1 MQVRWKT
8 LMTQTIL
15 WLMAEII
22 LGLMGLD
29 DLADYGEYRFSA
41 TRCVPSSQVITLA

>member
-1 MQVRWKT
+1 MHVRWKT
-8 LMTQTIL
+8 LMTQTVL

-41 TRCVPSSQVITLA
+41 TKGGHPYHVVMLA

>member
-1 MQVRWKT
+1 MRVRWKT
-8 LMTQTIL
+8 LMIQTLL

-41 TRCVPSSQVITLA
+41 TRVVHSSQVITLA